1 MDAILSLAEEFDMLT
16 STEELSQ
23 FVARHSL
30 RRRASRVRCDARAPV
45 VFAGTVHGQFV
56 ELTHWPVSVADPRDG
71 IERHGARLALEGW
84 AIGERFLAVAERVP
98 ATRTP
103 VRCLLEAV
111 QPFRSLDE
119 AV

>member
-56 ELTHWPVSVADPRDG
+56 ELTHWPVAVADSSDG

-84 AIGERFLAVAERVP
+84 AIGERVLAVAERCIEN
-98 ATRTP
+98 TRP
-103 VRCLLEAV
+103 LLA
-111 QPFRSLDE
+111 
-119 AV
+119 